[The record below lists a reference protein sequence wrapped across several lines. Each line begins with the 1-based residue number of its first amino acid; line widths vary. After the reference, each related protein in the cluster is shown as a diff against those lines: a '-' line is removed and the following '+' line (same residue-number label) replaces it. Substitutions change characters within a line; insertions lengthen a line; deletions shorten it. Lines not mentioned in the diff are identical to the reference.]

1 VTAPTDLAKRLRERA
16 EGCEFA
22 TDLSLMHQA
31 ADLLDR
37 LAAEREPEGYLDAL
51 EVLCRVFE
59 DGADARHDKWLD
71 WYDPTKWLHPSRSLG
86 AFISLELVPE
96 REACARLA
104 GVEAQCGEYLTQ
116 ARVAEQMRQA
126 ATAELVEARRVL
138 GENDVL
144 LGSGC
149 NAAQP
154 DAIRELQRAEA
165 IADAAREDTALLN
178 AGQSLM
184 NCADFDYGERH
195 EAILCLT
202 IPKGVG
208 VSGDLR
214 QFLRAAL
221 LAAVG
226 KGAQDG

>member
-1 VTAPTDLAKRLRERA
+1 MADPTRAALAERLRERA

-31 ADLLDR
+31 ADALDR
-37 LAAEREPEGYLDAL
+37 LAAERVAL
-51 EVLCRVFE
+51 
-59 DGADARHDKWLD
+59 
-71 WYDPTKWLHPSRSLG
+71 
-86 AFISLELVPE
+86 
-96 REACARLA
+96 
-104 GVEAQCGEYLTQ
+104 
-116 ARVAEQMRQA
+116 
-126 ATAELVEARRVL
+126 
-138 GENDVL
+138 
-144 LGSGC
+144 
-149 NAAQP
+149 NAAAA
-154 DAIRELQRAEA
+154 DLVTALAECNVARKRAEA